1 MATHQR
7 IVQTDETLPLAQ
19 ALPLA
24 PQHLMAM
31 FGATVL
37 VPILTGLDPGVGLMT
52 SGIGTILYLI
62 CVRNKIPS
70 YLGSSFAFIAPL
82 IAVGRRPGRRQHP
95 RGARRS
101 RGRRYRLHG
110 RRGLVKAFGT
120 GWLNKLL
127 PPALVGAV
135 VIVIGLGLSATAVK
149 MSMFPI
155 ADPTKG
161 IDLHGVLDRGD
172 HARLG
177 HRVLELLQGLHE
189 DDSGAHGHHRR
200 LRRRHPARHGRL
212 RPGPTRRGSACR
224 TLTFPK
230 FDLGAILIIAPVA
243 FVVIVEHIG
252 HLLVINE
259 ITGKDFTADAARVAL
274 RRRPRDRD
282 LRRCRRHALD
292 HVRREHRRHGGHE
305 GLRHPA
311 LLVRRRLRVRHRRLR
326 AEVRRAIS
334 SIPTPVMGGI
344 SLLLFGL
351 IASSGL
357 RLLVKSGIDYSHS
370 RNLIMSSVVLVIG
383 IGMETGGFTI
393 PLGNYTIP
401 GMALA
406 TLVGMILNLILPRRV
421 RGWRWTRRT
430 SSQTAGRGRQGRV
443 TANNA
448 PRRRFRSTAPGCAKA
463 RSGAASSL
471 ETLRTA
477 PRRRDCPLLH
487 PLHRIPNVG

>member
-1 MATHQR
+1 MARNR
-7 IVQTDETLPLAQ
+7 IIQTDEKLPILQVLPLA
-19 ALPLA
+19 A
-24 PQHLMAM
+24 QHLMAM

-82 IAVGRRPGRRQHP
+82 IAVGGGPAAIAAGTGNLP
-95 RGARRS
+95 AALG
-101 RGRRYRLHG
+101 
-110 RRGLVKAFGT
+110 GLVAAGVVYMIVAGAVKVFGT
-120 GWLNKLL
+120 GWLSKLL

-149 MSMFPI
+149 MSMFPF

-161 IDLHGVLDRGD
+161 VNLVGV
-172 HARLG
+172 
-177 HRVLELLQGLHE
+177 GL
-189 DDSGAHGHHRR
+189 AFIT
-200 LRRRHPARHGRL
+200 L
-212 RPGPTRRGSACR
+212 GSAIAFSSYFKGFAK
-224 TLTFPK
+224 TIPVLLGIIVGYVSALFVPGMVNFAPVAAAPWIGLPHVTFPT
-230 FDLGAILIIAPVA
+230 FDISAMVIIAPVA

-259 ITGKDFTADAARVAL
+259 ITGKDFTPLLPESLFGDGLATAVSGAL
-274 RRRPRDRD
+274 GGTPSTTYAENIGVMAVTKVFATQ
-282 LRRCRRHALD
+282 LFWYAGALAF
-292 HVRREHRRHGGHE
+292 VIGGFVPKL
-305 GLRHPA
+305 GA
-311 LLVRRRLRVRHRRLR
+311 V
-326 AEVRRAIS
+326 IS

-393 PLGNYTIP
+393 PLGKYTVP

-406 TLVGMILNLILPRRV
+406 TLIGVLLNVILPQESE
-421 RGWRWTRRT
+421 GLALDGPDF
-430 SSQTAGRGRQGRV
+430 TADLQ
-443 TANNA
+443 AESA
-448 PRRRFRSTAPGCAKA
+448 ES
-463 RSGAASSL
+463 
-471 ETLRTA
+471 
-477 PRRRDCPLLH
+477 
-487 PLHRIPNVG
+487 